1 MGTTAICA
9 LRVDWREIGGD
20 EGTRTP
26 GLRDANA
33 ALFQLSYIPTG
44 AVAPGRR
51 PGAECT
57 SIPRRAAPKAPV
69 SPHRTDPRG
78 HGSTRQSGPMP
89 LGLGNG
95 LIAALCWG
103 STDVMASIAGRR
115 LGSLHV
121 VMVAQL
127 ASVAVAILLAINFGV
142 GFPSDPF
149 AFFLAALFGAIAA
162 GAYVSFFTA
171 LRIGPLSVVSPV
183 VAAYGGL
190 TVVLSVLLRGET
202 LTPLQA
208 IGAALATL
216 GVILTGLVFDGG
228 WRGTRLVGR
237 GVLFSLLAM
246 FLFTAL
252 TAGLATPIHAAG
264 WLPVL
269 LTSRVANAATILVV
283 LVIVTMIRP
292 RGSDML
298 IAGSGP
304 PSVRAIATGV
314 AAGLLDIVG
323 FVAFAIG
330 LEIAPTWIVG
340 LASSFGPAV
349 AVIVAVAL
357 WGERLR
363 PSQWVG
369 LAGIAAGLVAVALP

>member
-1 MGTTAICA
+1 
-9 LRVDWREIGGD
+9 
-20 EGTRTP
+20 
-26 GLRDANA
+26 
-33 ALFQLSYIPTG
+33 
-44 AVAPGRR
+44 
-51 PGAECT
+51 
-57 SIPRRAAPKAPV
+57 
-69 SPHRTDPRG
+69 
-78 HGSTRQSGPMP
+78 
-89 LGLGNG
+89 
-95 LIAALCWG
+95 
-103 STDVMASIAGRR
+103 
-115 LGSLHV
+115 
-121 VMVAQL
+121 MVAQL
-127 ASVAVAILLAINFGV
+127 ASVSIAILLAISYGV

-149 AFFLAALFGAIAA
+149 ALFLAALFGAIAA

-208 IGAALATL
+208 VGAALATL

-283 LVIVTMIRP
+283 LVIVTVIRP

-298 IAGSGP
+298 IIGSGP
-304 PSVRAIATGV
+304 PSVRAIAAGA

-363 PSQWVG
+363 LSQWVG

>member
-1 MGTTAICA
+1 
-9 LRVDWREIGGD
+9 
-20 EGTRTP
+20 
-26 GLRDANA
+26 
-33 ALFQLSYIPTG
+33 
-44 AVAPGRR
+44 
-51 PGAECT
+51 
-57 SIPRRAAPKAPV
+57 
-69 SPHRTDPRG
+69 
-78 HGSTRQSGPMP
+78 MP
-89 LGLGNG
+89 LGLGHG

-103 STDVMASIAGRR
+103 STDVMASFAGRR

-127 ASVAVAILLAINFGV
+127 ASALVAVLLAASQGV
-142 GFPSDPF
+142 GLPSDPF
-149 AFFLAALFGAIAA
+149 ALFLAALFGAIAA
-162 GAYVSFFTA
+162 GAYVSFFTD

-202 LTPLQA
+202 LTVLQGL
-208 IGAALATL
+208 GAALATL
-216 GVILTGLVFDGG
+216 GVVMTGIVFDGG
-228 WRGTRLVGR
+228 WRGTRIVGR
-237 GVLFSLLAM
+237 GVVFSLLAM
-246 FLFTAL
+246 LLFSAL
-252 TAGLATPIHAAG
+252 TAGLATPIHLAG

-269 LTSRVANAATILVV
+269 LASRLANAGTILTILVV
-283 LVIVTMIRP
+283 VTVIRP
-292 RGSDML
+292 RGSEIL
-298 IAGSGP
+298 VEPTGSW
-304 PSVRAIATGV
+304 SARAIAAAG

-363 PSQWVG
+363 PSQWIG

>member
-1 MGTTAICA
+1 VATLPVRWSERSPGSCPGSCPTQLVSGPLSTKFGF
-9 LRVDWREIGGD
+9 GGD

-44 AVAPGRR
+44 AVARGRR

-57 SIPRRAAPKAPV
+57 SIPRRADPSLPV
-69 SPHRTDPRG
+69 SPDRTGRPG
-78 HGSTRQSGPMP
+78 QLSTSQSGPVP
-89 LGLGNG
+89 IGLGNG

-127 ASVAVAILLAINFGV
+127 ASVAVAILLAINYGV

-149 AFFLAALFGAIAA
+149 ALFLAALFGAIAA

-190 TVVLSVLLRGET
+190 TVVISVLLRGET

-216 GVILTGLVFDGG
+216 GVIMTGLVFDGG
-228 WRGTRLVGR
+228 WRGTRLVGQ

-252 TAGLATPIHAAG
+252 TAGLATPIHIAG

-269 LTSRVANAATILVV
+269 LTSRVANAVTILVV
-283 LVIVTMIRP
+283 LVIVTLIRP
-292 RGSDML
+292 CRSDML
-298 IAGSGP
+298 IKGS
-304 PSVRAIATGV
+304 
-314 AAGLLDIVG
+314 
-323 FVAFAIG
+323 AFAIG

>member
-1 MGTTAICA
+1 
-9 LRVDWREIGGD
+9 
-20 EGTRTP
+20 
-26 GLRDANA
+26 
-33 ALFQLSYIPTG
+33 
-44 AVAPGRR
+44 
-51 PGAECT
+51 
-57 SIPRRAAPKAPV
+57 
-69 SPHRTDPRG
+69 
-78 HGSTRQSGPMP
+78 MP
-89 LGLGNG
+89 LGLGHG

-103 STDVMASIAGRR
+103 STDVMASFAGRR

-127 ASVAVAILLAINFGV
+127 ASALVAVLLAVSQGV
-142 GFPSDPF
+142 GLPSDPF
-149 AFFLAALFGAIAA
+149 ALFLAALFGAIAA

-190 TVVLSVLLRGET
+190 TVVLSVLVRGET
-202 LTPLQA
+202 LTVLQGL
-208 IGAALATL
+208 GAALATL
-216 GVILTGLVFDGG
+216 GVIMTGIVFDGG
-228 WRGTRLVGR
+228 WRGTRIVGR
-237 GVLFSLLAM
+237 GVVFSLLAM
-246 FLFTAL
+246 LLFSAL
-252 TAGLATPIHAAG
+252 TAGLATPIHIAG

-269 LTSRVANAATILVV
+269 LASRLANAGTILAILVV
-283 LVIVTMIRP
+283 VTVIRP
-292 RGSDML
+292 RGSEIL
-298 IAGSGP
+298 VEPTGSW
-304 PSVRAIATGV
+304 SARAIAAAG

-363 PSQWVG
+363 ASQWLG